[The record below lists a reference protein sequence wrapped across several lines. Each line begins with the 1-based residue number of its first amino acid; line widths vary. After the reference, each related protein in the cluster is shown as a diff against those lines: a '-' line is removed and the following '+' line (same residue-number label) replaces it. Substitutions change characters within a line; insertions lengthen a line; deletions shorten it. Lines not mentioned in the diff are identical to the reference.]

1 MAYKINA
8 AARDLF
14 YSRNDPKDRRL
25 GELIGRA
32 AIDEVTEGTVAII
45 GVPEDRGITANK
57 GRAGAA
63 AGPDDIRRRLYKLT
77 PGFNSDF
84 MRLRIV
90 DVGNVD
96 TKELTLAEVHDAETE
111 AVAEIVARG
120 GLPVVLGGGHD
131 LTYPGVRGLVTGANI
146 GRGGMGLINVDA
158 HLDVRSDENGINSGT
173 SFYRALTQLPGGAL
187 SGEAFVE
194 FGIQEQYNSPYY
206 YNWVLEQGG
215 RVVTLREVSER
226 VMEFFLQ
233 ALNAAGKNGRAIA
246 VSLDI
251 DAVRSTEAPGASAS
265 NPSGLKA
272 QVPRHHGGL
281 AAARRGP
288 QNRGARG
295 LGALLFLQRALREI
309 TSGNFCITKGRS
321 LSEMLRPFFALCV
334 NISDFYLHTSAQTA
348 GAQPQAERS
357 ETRAVPSFAGEYE
370 KSRKSPLSSLYSP
383 SSPPEAHLTVRPSVS
398 E

>member
-1 MAYKINA
+1 
-8 AARDLF
+8 
-14 YSRNDPKDRRL
+14 
-25 GELIGRA
+25 
-32 AIDEVTEGTVAII
+32 
-45 GVPEDRGITANK
+45 
-57 GRAGAA
+57 
-63 AGPDDIRRRLYKLT
+63 
-77 PGFNSDF
+77 

-272 QVPRHHGGL
+272 PELDKIAYLAGRSVKVKYLDIMEVSPPLDEDHRTAAL
-281 AAARRGP
+281 AASALFSSSEGSARDSARKFLHNEGP
-288 QNRGARG
+288 ELVRNAPALFCAMRQYFRFFISTPRRRPRAHSRRRNGAKRAPFPPSRESMRRAGNRPC
-295 LGALLFLQRALREI
+295 RACIRPLRRPRR
-309 TSGNFCITKGRS
+309 TS
-321 LSEMLRPFFALCV
+321 P
-334 NISDFYLHTSAQTA
+334 
-348 GAQPQAERS
+348 
-357 ETRAVPSFAGEYE
+357 
-370 KSRKSPLSSLYSP
+370 
-383 SSPPEAHLTVRPSVS
+383 
-398 E
+398 

>member
-120 GLPVVLGGGHD
+120 GMPVVLGGGHD

-173 SFYRALTQLPGGAL
+173 SFYAL

-272 QVPRHHGGL
+272 PELDKIAYLAGRSVKVKYLDIMEVSPPLDEDHRTAAL
-281 AAARRGP
+281 AASALFSFF
-288 QNRGARG
+288 RG
-295 LGALLFLQRALREI
+295 L
-309 TSGNFCITKGRS
+309 C
-321 LSEMLRPFFALCV
+321 
-334 NISDFYLHTSAQTA
+334 
-348 GAQPQAERS
+348 ER
-357 ETRAVPSFAGEYE
+357 
-370 KSRKSPLSSLYSP
+370 
-383 SSPPEAHLTVRPSVS
+383 
-398 E
+398 

>member
-32 AIDEVTEGTVAII
+32 AIEEVTEGTVAII

-84 MRLRIV
+84 MNLRII
-90 DVGNVD
+90 DAGNVE
-96 TKELTLAEVHDAETE
+96 TKRLTLAEVHDAETE
-111 AVAEIVARG
+111 AVADIVSRG
-120 GLPVVLGGGHD
+120 GLPIVLGGGHD
-131 LTYPGVRGLVTGANI
+131 LTYPGVRGLVCGAGL

-173 SFYRALTQLPGGAL
+173 SFYRALTQLPDGAL

-206 YNWVLEQGG
+206 YNW
-215 RVVTLREVSER
+215 
-226 VMEFFLQ
+226 MEFFLQ
-233 ALNAAGKNGRAIA
+233 ALNAAGKNGRSIA

-272 QVPRHHGGL
+272 PELDKIAYLAGRSIKVKYLDIMEVSPPLDEDHRTAAL
-281 AAARRGP
+281 AASAIFSFF
-288 QNRGARG
+288 RG
-295 LGALLFLQRALREI
+295 L
-309 TSGNFCITKGRS
+309 C
-321 LSEMLRPFFALCV
+321 
-334 NISDFYLHTSAQTA
+334 
-348 GAQPQAERS
+348 ER
-357 ETRAVPSFAGEYE
+357 
-370 KSRKSPLSSLYSP
+370 
-383 SSPPEAHLTVRPSVS
+383 
-398 E
+398 

>member
-32 AIDEVTEGTVAII
+32 AIEEVTEGTVAII

-84 MRLRIV
+84 MNLRII
-90 DVGNVD
+90 DAGNVE
-96 TKELTLAEVHDAETE
+96 TKGLTLAEVHDAETE
-111 AVAEIVARG
+111 AVADIVSRG
-120 GLPVVLGGGHD
+120 GLPIVLGGGHD
-131 LTYPGVRGLVTGANI
+131 LTYPGVRGLVCGAKL

-173 SFYRALTQLPGGAL
+173 SFYRALTQLPEGAL

-206 YNWVLEQGG
+206 YNWVLEHGG
-215 RVVTLREVSER
+215 HVVTLREVSER

-233 ALNAAGKNGRAIA
+233 ALNAAGKNGRSIA

-272 QVPRHHGGL
+272 PELDKIAYLAGRSIKVKYLDIMEVSPPLDEDHRTAAL
-281 AAARRGP
+281 AASAIFSFF
-288 QNRGARG
+288 RG
-295 LGALLFLQRALREI
+295 L
-309 TSGNFCITKGRS
+309 C
-321 LSEMLRPFFALCV
+321 
-334 NISDFYLHTSAQTA
+334 
-348 GAQPQAERS
+348 ER
-357 ETRAVPSFAGEYE
+357 
-370 KSRKSPLSSLYSP
+370 
-383 SSPPEAHLTVRPSVS
+383 
-398 E
+398 

>member
-32 AIDEVTEGTVAII
+32 AIDEVTEWTVAII

-173 SFYRALTQLPGGAL
+173 SGARA
-187 SGEAFVE
+187 
-194 FGIQEQYNSPYY
+194 
-206 YNWVLEQGG
+206 G
-215 RVVTLREVSER
+215 R
-226 VMEFFLQ
+226 
-233 ALNAAGKNGRAIA
+233 
-246 VSLDI
+246 
-251 DAVRSTEAPGASAS
+251 
-265 NPSGLKA
+265 
-272 QVPRHHGGL
+272 PRRH
-281 AAARRGP
+281 A
-288 QNRGARG
+288 ARG
-295 LGALLFLQRALREI
+295 LGARHGIF
-309 TSGNFCITKGRS
+309 
-321 LSEMLRPFFALCV
+321 PP
-334 NISDFYLHTSAQTA
+334 
-348 GAQPQAERS
+348 GAQRGGQERTRDSGLARHRRGAQHRSARRVREQPERPQSA
-357 ETRAVPSFAGEYE
+357 RA
-370 KSRKSPLSSLYSP
+370 RQDSLP
-383 SSPPEAHLTVRPSVS
+383 RGAQR
-398 E
+398 